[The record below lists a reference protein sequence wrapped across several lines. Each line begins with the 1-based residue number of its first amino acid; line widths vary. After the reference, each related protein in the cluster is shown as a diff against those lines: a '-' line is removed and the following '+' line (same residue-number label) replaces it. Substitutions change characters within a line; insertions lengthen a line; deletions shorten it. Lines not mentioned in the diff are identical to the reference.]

1 MPQLAVRSG
10 IWGFVRAELWNP
22 RDIRQGREAFERK
35 GARMKALL
43 AKFAREERGM
53 ETVEWAIL
61 AALIVAGLVTVIST
75 LGSNVLARFT
85 TLQNAT
91 T

>member
-1 MPQLAVRSG
+1 
-10 IWGFVRAELWNP
+10 
-22 RDIRQGREAFERK
+22 
-35 GARMKALL
+35 MKALL
-43 AKFAREERGM
+43 AKFAREEQGM

-75 LGSNVLARFT
+75 LGSNVLAKFT
-85 TLQNAT
+85 TLKNAT